1 MFNKFSFSNQPR
13 PEVPF
18 RRGLFKYIVL
28 QYLQEKPCH
37 GYEIIR
43 ALSHRF
49 HGFYVPSPG
58 TVYPRLGRLEEQG
71 YVTCLE
77 KDGRKVYT
85 ITGEGR
91 RFLAENAALEKEI
104 NERLSDWENPE
115 NIEEIRKTMREFA
128 RLGEMLSWEIRR
140 MSPEKLRRIQA
151 MLAQAQQGTEEIL
164 KDEGEARSDEEKARN
179 SKLVTRNSKLET
191 GN

>member
-1 MFNKFSFSNQPR
+1 MFNKYSFSSQPR

-18 RRGLFKYIVL
+18 RRGLFKYVVL

-49 HGFYVPSPG
+49 NGFYIPSPG

-71 YVTCLE
+71 FVTCLE
-77 KDGRKVYT
+77 QDGRKVYT
-85 ITGEGR
+85 ITVEGR

-104 NERLSDWENPE
+104 NERLSNWENPE
-115 NIEEIRKTMREFA
+115 NIGEIRKTMREFA
-128 RLGEMLSWEIRR
+128 RLGEMLSWEMRR
-140 MSPEKLRRIQA
+140 LSPEKLKRIQA
-151 MLAQAQQGTEEIL
+151 ILSGAYQNTEATIQNKEDERNQQ
-164 KDEGEARSDEEKARN
+164 
-179 SKLVTRNSKLET
+179 
-191 GN
+191 